1 MYLTHHSY
9 STSAKNKLEEEFFN
23 YLQSID
29 RILIEDYL
37 IEDFKAEI
45 LRKYDEI
52 CQKHPR
58 CKPIEKRFY
67 CQNEK
72 DIHLFGSNAS
82 FTFLKTKK

>member
-1 MYLTHHSY
+1 MYLTHQSY
-9 STSAKNKLEEEFFN
+9 ATAAKNKLEEEFFN

-29 RILIEDYL
+29 RELIEDHK

-45 LRKYDEI
+45 LKKYDEL
-52 CQKHPR
+52 CQKYSR

-67 CQNEK
+67 CHNDK